1 MAERTGQRVAA
12 FALAGVFFFSS
23 VALTGFVIWQIRKD
37 SKATTSQ
44 DTPDQKP
51 PTNNNQQNQE
61 TTKLKGT
68 QLANF
73 TPITEPVGSL
83 QAIDLKEGTGDTVA
97 TGASVTVHYT
107 GALTATGI
115 IFESSKDSG
124 QPASFPLSGVI
135 QGWQQGVPGMKV
147 GGTRRLIIPYA
158 LAYGEAGS
166 PPTIPAKA
174 DLVFDIELISIN
186 K

>member
-12 FALAGVFFFSS
+12 FTLAAVFFISS

-44 DTPDQKP
+44 KVPDQTP
-51 PTNNNQQNQE
+51 NNNQQE
-61 TTKLKGT
+61 TGKLKGT

-73 TPITEPVGSL
+73 TPITQPVDAL
-83 QAIDLKEGTGDTVA
+83 QKIDTKEGTGDTVA
-97 TGASVTVHYT
+97 PGASVTVHYT
-107 GALTATGI
+107 GALASTGI

-166 PPTIPAKA
+166 GSTIPPKS

-186 K
+186 

>member
-1 MAERTGQRVAA
+1 MSKRAGQRVAA
-12 FALAGVFFFSS
+12 FVLAGVFFLSS
-23 VALTGFVIWQIRKD
+23 VALTFFVIWQINKD
-37 SKATTSQ
+37 SKSTTQ
-44 DTPDQKP
+44 NTPDQP
-51 PTNNNQQNQE
+51 PTNSNKTE
-61 TTKLKGT
+61 GTTKLKGT
-68 QLANF
+68 PLADF

-83 QAIDLKEGTGDTVA
+83 KAIDTKEGTGAVVQP
-97 TGASVTVHYT
+97 GASVTVHYT
-107 GALTATGI
+107 GALTSTGI

-124 QPASFPLSGVI
+124 KPASFPLSGVI

-158 LAYGEAGS
+158 LAYGDAGS

-174 DLVFDIELISIN
+174 DLVFDIELISID